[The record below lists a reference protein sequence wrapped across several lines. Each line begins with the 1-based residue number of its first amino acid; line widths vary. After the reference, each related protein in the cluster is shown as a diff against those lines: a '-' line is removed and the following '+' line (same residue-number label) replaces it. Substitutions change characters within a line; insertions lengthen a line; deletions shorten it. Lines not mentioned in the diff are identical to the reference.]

1 MHTVCEA
8 PAVKRST
15 YIGLLVLAFAITAVG
30 VGIIYLAFLP
40 ASATQAAVET
50 VSYPIEILTDIVKPD
65 SINVDFDG
73 TPAALGVSNYPRIE
87 LGATRYT
94 QDEQLIGKATS
105 LLKGKTF
112 KRWYGAAI
120 YRAKKGQMNGGYY
133 STLELDAANGS
144 RLCNVSYDPGYVDN
158 EGPGVYISDGNVI
171 YVMEGDQTA
180 VVDFMDR
187 CTEDAYEQTCEPDP
201 QTARDRGSSRTWLFD
216 DEITWTPS
224 K

>member
-1 MHTVCEA
+1 MHTICEV

-50 VSYPIEILTDIVKPD
+50 VSYPIEVLTDIVKPD
-65 SINVDFDG
+65 SVTVDFDG

-87 LGATRYT
+87 LGARRYT
-94 QDEQLIGKATS
+94 KDEQLIGKATS

-112 KRWYGAAI
+112 KRWYGAAT
-120 YRAKKGQMNGGYY
+120 YRAKNGQMVGGYY

-144 RLCNVSYDPGYVDN
+144 KLCNVSYDPGCVDN
-158 EGPGVYISDGNVI
+158 EGPGVYISDGDVI
-171 YVMEGDQTA
+171 YVMEG
-180 VVDFMDR
+180 R
-187 CTEDAYEQTCEPDP
+187 PDGSRRFYGSVYRGCLR
-201 QTARDRGSSRTWLFD
+201 TNLRARSADSAQQWLGTHLA
-216 DEITWTPS
+216 I
-224 K
+224 

>member
-1 MHTVCEA
+1 MHTICEV

-50 VSYPIEILTDIVKPD
+50 VSYPIEGLTDIVKPD

-87 LGATRYT
+87 LGARRYT
-94 QDEQLIGKATS
+94 KDEQLIGKATS

-144 RLCNVSYDPGYVDN
+144 KLCNVSYDPGC
-158 EGPGVYISDGNVI
+158 GVYISDGDVI

-201 QTARDRGSSRTWLFD
+201 QTARDSGSARTWLFD

>member
-1 MHTVCEA
+1 M
-8 PAVKRST
+8 KRST

-50 VSYPIEILTDIVKPD
+50 VSYPIEVLTDIVKPD
-65 SINVDFDG
+65 SITVDFDG

-87 LGATRYT
+87 LGARRYT
-94 QDEQLIGKATS
+94 KDEQLIGKATS

-112 KRWYGAAI
+112 KRWYGAAT
-120 YRAKKGQMNGGYY
+120 YRAKNGQMVGGYY

-144 RLCNVSYDPGYVDN
+144 KLCNVSYDPGCVDN
-158 EGPGVYISDGNVI
+158 EGPGVYISDGDVI

-187 CTEDAYEQTCEPDP
+187 CTEDAYEQTCKPDP
-201 QTARDRGSSRTWLFD
+201 QTARNSGSARTWLFD

>member
-1 MHTVCEA
+1 MHTICEV

-50 VSYPIEILTDIVKPD
+50 VSYPIEVLTDIVKPD
-65 SINVDFDG
+65 SVTVDFDG

-87 LGATRYT
+87 LGARRYT
-94 QDEQLIGKATS
+94 KDEQLIGKATS

-120 YRAKKGQMNGGYY
+120 YRAKNGQMVGGYY

-144 RLCNVSYDPGYVDN
+144 KLCNVSYDPGCVDN
-158 EGPGVYISDGNVI
+158 EGPGGLYLGWRRNLRHGGRPDGSRRFYESVYRGCLRTNL
-171 YVMEGDQTA
+171 
-180 VVDFMDR
+180 R
-187 CTEDAYEQTCEPDP
+187 
-201 QTARDRGSSRTWLFD
+201 ARSADSAQQWLGTHLA
-216 DEITWTPS
+216 I
-224 K
+224 

>member
-1 MHTVCEA
+1 MHTVCGVL
-8 PAVKRST
+8 AVKRST

-65 SINVDFDG
+65 SITVDFDG
-73 TPAALGVSNYPRIE
+73 TPAALGISNYPRIE

-112 KRWYGAAI
+112 KRWYG
-120 YRAKKGQMNGGYY
+120 
-133 STLELDAANGS
+133 DAANGS

-201 QTARDRGSSRTWLFD
+201 QTARNSGSARTWLFD

>member
-1 MHTVCEA
+1 M
-8 PAVKRST
+8 KRST

-65 SINVDFDG
+65 SITVDFDD

-112 KRWYGAAI
+112 KRWYGAAR
-120 YRAKKGQMNGGYY
+120 YRATKGQMNGGY
-133 STLELDAANGS
+133 
-144 RLCNVSYDPGYVDN
+144 
-158 EGPGVYISDGNVI
+158 
-171 YVMEGDQTA
+171 
-180 VVDFMDR
+180 
-187 CTEDAYEQTCEPDP
+187 
-201 QTARDRGSSRTWLFD
+201 
-216 DEITWTPS
+216 
-224 K
+224 

>member
-1 MHTVCEA
+1 MHTVCEV

-65 SINVDFDG
+65 SITVDFDG

-112 KRWYGAAI
+112 
-120 YRAKKGQMNGGYY
+120 
-133 STLELDAANGS
+133 
-144 RLCNVSYDPGYVDN
+144 
-158 EGPGVYISDGNVI
+158 
-171 YVMEGDQTA
+171 
-180 VVDFMDR
+180 
-187 CTEDAYEQTCEPDP
+187 
-201 QTARDRGSSRTWLFD
+201 
-216 DEITWTPS
+216 
-224 K
+224 

>member
-1 MHTVCEA
+1 M
-8 PAVKRST
+8 KRST

-65 SINVDFDG
+65 SITVDFDG

-112 KRWYGAAI
+112 KRWYGAAT
-120 YRAKKGQMNGGYY
+120 YRAKNGQMVGGYH

-144 RLCNVSYDPGYVDN
+144 KLCNVSYDPGCVDN
-158 EGPGVYISDGNVI
+158 EGPGVYISDGDVI
-171 YVMEGDQTA
+171 YVMEATRRQSSILWIGVPRMPTNKPASPIRRQRAT
-180 VVDFMDR
+180 V
-187 CTEDAYEQTCEPDP
+187 
-201 QTARDRGSSRTWLFD
+201 ARHALGYLTM
-216 DEITWTPS
+216 

>member
-1 MHTVCEA
+1 M
-8 PAVKRST
+8 KRST

-30 VGIIYLAFLP
+30 VGIIYLAFLS

-50 VSYPIEILTDIVKPD
+50 VSYPIEILTDIIKPD
-65 SINVDFDG
+65 SITVDFDG

-120 YRAKKGQMNGGYY
+120 YRAKN
-133 STLELDAANGS
+133 
-144 RLCNVSYDPGYVDN
+144 P
-158 EGPGVYISDGNVI
+158 
-171 YVMEGDQTA
+171 
-180 VVDFMDR
+180 
-187 CTEDAYEQTCEPDP
+187 
-201 QTARDRGSSRTWLFD
+201 
-216 DEITWTPS
+216 
-224 K
+224 

>member
-1 MHTVCEA
+1 MA
-8 PAVKRST
+8 PS
-15 YIGLLVLAFAITAVG
+15 
-30 VGIIYLAFLP
+30 
-40 ASATQAAVET
+40 
-50 VSYPIEILTDIVKPD
+50 
-65 SINVDFDG
+65 SIRG
-73 TPAALGVSNYPRIE
+73 NYPRIE

-120 YRAKKGQMNGGYY
+120 YRAKNGQMVGGYY

-158 EGPGVYISDGNVI
+158 EGPGVYISDGDVI

-180 VVDFMDR
+180 VVNFMDR

-201 QTARDRGSSRTWLFD
+201 QTARNSGSARTWLFD

>member
-1 MHTVCEA
+1 MA
-8 PAVKRST
+8 RSAV
-15 YIGLLVLAFAITAVG
+15 
-30 VGIIYLAFLP
+30 
-40 ASATQAAVET
+40 
-50 VSYPIEILTDIVKPD
+50 LTIDTD
-65 SINVDFDG
+65 GSGTVDFDG

-112 KRWYGAAI
+112 KRWYGAAT
-120 YRAKKGQMNGGYY
+120 YRAKNGQMVGGYY

-144 RLCNVSYDPGYVDN
+144 KLCNVSYDPGCVDN
-158 EGPGVYISDGNVI
+158 EGPGVYISDGDVI

-201 QTARDRGSSRTWLFD
+201 QTARNSGSSRTWLFD

>member
-1 MHTVCEA
+1 M
-8 PAVKRST
+8 KRST

-65 SINVDFDG
+65 SITVDFDG

-112 KRWYGAAI
+112 KRWYGAAT
-120 YRAKKGQMNGGYY
+120 YRAKNGQMVGGYH

-144 RLCNVSYDPGYVDN
+144 KLCNVSYDPGCVDN
-158 EGPGVYISDGNVI
+158 EGRNLRHGGRPDGSRRFYGSVYRGCLRTNL
-171 YVMEGDQTA
+171 
-180 VVDFMDR
+180 R
-187 CTEDAYEQTCEPDP
+187 
-201 QTARDRGSSRTWLFD
+201 ARSADSAQQWLGTHLA
-216 DEITWTPS
+216 I
-224 K
+224 

>member
-1 MHTVCEA
+1 M
-8 PAVKRST
+8 KRST

-65 SINVDFDG
+65 SITVDFDG

-112 KRWYGAAI
+112 KRWYGAAT
-120 YRAKKGQMNGGYY
+120 YRAKNGQMVGGFIRPL
-133 STLELDAANGS
+133 SSMRQTGANCATSHTTPAAWT
-144 RLCNVSYDPGYVDN
+144 
-158 EGPGVYISDGNVI
+158 
-171 YVMEGDQTA
+171 MK
-180 VVDFMDR
+180 
-187 CTEDAYEQTCEPDP
+187 
-201 QTARDRGSSRTWLFD
+201 DRGSISRMAT
-216 DEITWTPS
+216 
-224 K
+224 

>member
-1 MHTVCEA
+1 M
-8 PAVKRST
+8 KRST

-40 ASATQAAVET
+40 ASATQAAIET
-50 VSYPIEILTDIVKPD
+50 VSYPIEVLTDIVKPD
-65 SINVDFDG
+65 SITVDFDG

-112 KRWYGAAI
+112 NRWYGAAI

-133 STLELDAANGS
+133 STLELDAG
-144 RLCNVSYDPGYVDN
+144 
-158 EGPGVYISDGNVI
+158 
-171 YVMEGDQTA
+171 
-180 VVDFMDR
+180 
-187 CTEDAYEQTCEPDP
+187 AYCATSHTTP
-201 QTARDRGSSRTWLFD
+201 A
-216 DEITWTPS
+216 TWTTKGRES
-224 K
+224 ISRMAT

>member
-1 MHTVCEA
+1 M
-8 PAVKRST
+8 KRST

-65 SINVDFDG
+65 SITVDFDG

-94 QDEQLIGKATS
+94 QNEQLIGKATS

-112 KRWYGAAI
+112 KRWAPQHIEPRTAKWLAGIIRPLSSMRQTGANCAT
-120 YRAKKGQMNGGYY
+120 
-133 STLELDAANGS
+133 SHTTPAAWT
-144 RLCNVSYDPGYVDN
+144 
-158 EGPGVYISDGNVI
+158 
-171 YVMEGDQTA
+171 MK
-180 VVDFMDR
+180 
-187 CTEDAYEQTCEPDP
+187 
-201 QTARDRGSSRTWLFD
+201 DRGSISRMAT
-216 DEITWTPS
+216 
-224 K
+224 

>member
-1 MHTVCEA
+1 M
-8 PAVKRST
+8 KRST

-40 ASATQAAVET
+40 ASATQAVIET

-65 SINVDFDG
+65 SITVDFDG

-94 QDEQLIGKATS
+94 KDEQLIGKAAK

-112 KRWYGAAI
+112 KRWYGAVI
-120 YRAKKGQMNGGYY
+120 YRVKNSQMNGGYH

-158 EGPGVYISDGNVI
+158 EGPGVYISDGDVI

-180 VVDFMDR
+180 VVSFMDQ
-187 CTEDAYEQTCEPDP
+187 CTEDAYEQTCEPDS
-201 QTARDRGSSRTWLFD
+201 QTARDSGSARTWLFD